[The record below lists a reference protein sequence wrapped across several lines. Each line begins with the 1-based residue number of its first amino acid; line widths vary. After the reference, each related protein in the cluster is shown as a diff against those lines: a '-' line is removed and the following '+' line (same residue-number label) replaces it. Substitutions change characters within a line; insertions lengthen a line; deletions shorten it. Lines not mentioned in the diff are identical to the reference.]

1 MSCMSH
7 MWIAM
12 LDFVEQ
18 NETNIYVD
26 KDLLNNFQTSDMF
39 IKKM

>member
-1 MSCMSH
+1 
-7 MWIAM
+7 M